1 MKYNDCTFL
10 FFSFGR
16 DVGGVNNMRRGD
28 SPLVFTVRQTE
39 ARGHLTREREKKTMF
54 DSLFLS
60 GFHFLATIIIYCL
73 N

>member
-39 ARGHLTREREKKTMF
+39 ARGHLTREREKKLCLI
-54 DSLFLS
+54 LFS
-60 GFHFLATIIIYCL
+60 FLASIS
-73 N
+73 